1 MKSYKQHSD
10 KAYGD
15 RSERAQG
22 ENLAGLGFAD
32 RNKRAGGVASV
43 LFLKLD
49 NANVVAPEA
58 KATRAVID
66 LAIGDV
72 DRDGFARWIAVNLA

>member
-1 MKSYKQHSD
+1 M
-10 KAYGD
+10 
-15 RSERAQG
+15 
-22 ENLAGLGFAD
+22 
-32 RNKRAGGVASV
+32 

>member
-10 KAYGD
+10 KTYGNHG
-15 RSERAQG
+15 ERAQG
-22 ENLAGLGFAD
+22 VNLAEPGCAN
-32 RNKRAGGVASV
+32 RNKRTGGVASV

-72 DRDGFARWIAVNLA
+72 DRDGFASWIAVNLA